1 MQAQSERCLHLIG
14 SLISAFADGC
24 FYSKWADCSCS
35 LQVPKIGADRSE
47 GSKITP
53 AVEQCEL
60 RGFSHLSSTQPP
72 KPDAISMFPN
82 HGSHFAQFS
91 SRFLN
96 MVV

>member
-1 MQAQSERCLHLIG
+1 GTKEVKSPLPLGNVNCGVSVTYQAPNL
-14 SLISAFADGC
+14 
-24 FYSKWADCSCS
+24 
-35 LQVPKIGADRSE
+35 
-47 GSKITP
+47 
-53 AVEQCEL
+53 
-60 RGFSHLSSTQPP
+60 P